1 MGIGTTFGAFTTAR
15 LGIYAS
21 QKALSVVGNNIAN
34 INTEGY
40 TRQSLSQKSMNL
52 GGADKYSS
60 RYAIRVGTGAL
71 VTGVNQLRDPYLDIR
86 YRNEQASVGYMEAKL
101 DGLNHIS
108 TYLDEV
114 GKGEDDEGV
123 LEAQFND
130 LISQIEQLSAAQ
142 GVGRDSADTL
152 VRSAANSLTVTL
164 RSYANKLDTLM
175 KEQEDGFKQDLENV
189 NVILKNIRELNSS
202 IRKSQ
207 IYGSDSLEQKD
218 ERNNLIDE
226 LSKYIRINVSYEQED
241 IGAGNTV
248 EKLVI
253 KLAGDDTSNTPEA
266 IRSNSAVLV
275 DGNYAAKLSIQKV
288 PRKNEK
294 GEPLDKDGN
303 VVDEA
308 DAEKIQD
315 PYFRLSVG
323 PLKDKYE
330 RVMVLD
336 GKMEKIKEYP
346 TTLAGQKTAA
356 ETRLAELEDA
366 NDQDNVS
373 YELSL
378 TELADG
384 NIGYQ
389 IVETT
394 VSTVQKPDGTAEVF
408 DLPEDAQKR
417 AEELAEG
424 KKDEVNPTF
433 EYSVVEGPDNKFTI
447 KETKKKVEEF
457 STGKTADEAKDEAQ
471 KLKEDAQK
479 WIEEQRPKDQNKDA
493 DGNTLEHIYS
503 LSEQKDEKGNIL
515 GYNVVKTTNTLSAA
529 QKLTDNTLYGS
540 LQAKRELLTE
550 QGEYATPE
558 QIGMDNNAP
567 SKRGIPYYRKS
578 LDTLANKLA
587 RVLNEANT
595 IPDEELYETNGAG
608 GFLNEKGQ
616 VTTDP
621 AEYVRKKGYENYK
634 GGPLFSNSGSG
645 DDPTGITAANI
656 SVSKSWADGLTR
668 IVHSKAE
675 NPTSTDNTNSLHI
688 LNLMLSSGHEFTP
701 NAFDLD
707 TGSATAGEA
716 YFKGSFQEFFTDQIG
731 GTLANDRMSTQ
742 TMYQNFSTVVDELYV
757 DRDAVSGVDLNDE
770 AMNLMQFQKSYT
782 AACRLMTTVDELLD
796 RLINGTGRAGL

>member
-34 INTEGY
+34 INTVGY

-86 YRNEQASVGYMEAKL
+86 YRNEQASAGYMAAKL

-114 GKGEDDEGV
+114 GKGEEDEGV

-164 RSYANKLDTLM
+164 RSYAGKLDTLLE
-175 KEQEDGFKQDLENV
+175 EQEDAFKQDLENV
-189 NVILKNIRELNSS
+189 NIILKNIRELNSS

-226 LSKYIRINVSYEQED
+226 LSQYIRINVSYEQED

-253 KLAGDDTSNTPEA
+253 KLAGDDTSNTAEA
-266 IRSNSAVLV
+266 IRSNGAVLV
-275 DGNYAAKLSIQKV
+275 DGNYAARLSIQKV

-294 GEPLDKDGN
+294 GEFLDKDGN
-303 VVDEA
+303 VVADEA
-308 DAEKIQD
+308 AAEKIQD

-330 RVMVLD
+330 RVLVLD
-336 GKMEKIKEYP
+336 SKIAKAGEFP
-346 TTLAGQKTAA
+346 AGLAGKKTEA
-356 ETRLAELEDA
+356 EAKLAELEAVNTDE
-366 NDQDNVS
+366 NVS
-373 YELSL
+373 YELRL
-378 TELADG
+378 TTDDAGKIE
-384 NIGYQ
+384 YQ
-389 IVETT
+389 VVSKATSE
-394 VSTVQKPDGTAEVF
+394 STVQKDGADQVF
-408 DLPEDAQKR
+408 DTKADAQAAAK
-417 AEELAEG
+417 AL
-424 KKDEVNPTF
+424 KKDHPDAVYT
-433 EYSVVEGPDNKFTI
+433 VVPNEDETSFTI
-447 KETKKKVEEF
+447 RETTVTEKVENSF
-457 STGKTADEAKDEAQ
+457 STGMTAEQAKEAAQ
-471 KLKEDAQK
+471 NFIDTQPTKG
-479 WIEEQRPKDQNKDA
+479 KDA

-503 LSEQKDEKGNIL
+503 LSEQKDEEGVIV
-515 GYNVVKTTNTLSAA
+515 GYEVLKTTNTLSSA

-550 QGEYATPE
+550 QGEYATRE
-558 QIGMDNNAP
+558 QIAMDSNAP

-587 RVLNEANT
+587 SVLNEANT
-595 IPDEELYETNGAG
+595 IPDEELYETDGAG
-608 GFLNEKGQ
+608 GFLDENGQ

-621 AEYVRKKGYENYK
+621 AKYVRKKGYENYK

-688 LNLMLSSGHEFTP
+688 LSLMMSSGHEFTP
-701 NAFDLD
+701 DAFDLD

-716 YFKGSFQEFFTDQIG
+716 FFKGSFQEFFTDQIG